1 MREIAKPGALHDER
15 EIEAVVEVLR
25 TSTLDLGPKI
35 EEMEQRTAELLAK
48 RHGVMVNSGSSALRL
63 AIDLLHLEPG
73 DEIITSV
80 LCFSTDIAPMV
91 QSGIVPVL
99 VDVEPDTYQIAATR
113 NVEMVGS
120 LPKGVQAA

>member
-1 MREIAKPGALHDER
+1 M
-15 EIEAVVEVLR
+15 LR

-80 LCFSTDIAPMV
+80 LTFSTDIAPMV
-91 QSGIVPVL
+91 QSGHR
-99 VDVEPDTYQIAATR
+99 AGARRRRTR
-113 NVEMVGS
+113 RPTRS
-120 LPKGVQAA
+120 TSTASRR